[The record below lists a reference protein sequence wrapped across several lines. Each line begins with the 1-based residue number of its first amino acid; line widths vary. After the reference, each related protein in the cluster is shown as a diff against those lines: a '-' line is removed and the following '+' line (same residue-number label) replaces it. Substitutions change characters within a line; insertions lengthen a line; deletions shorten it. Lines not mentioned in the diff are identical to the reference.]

1 MGTTQGIRRGR
12 PERWRTPALVTG
24 SVVFHAVVLGVL
36 GLRSVEITDSSPPQ
50 PPLLYLDIEPR
61 PMLKDE
67 AARIRTPRAD
77 NRSEAPFQRDRTV
90 SRDQDSSATPTPP
103 APRLA
108 APATDTPAPAAT
120 ETDSAWMV
128 RPEAS
133 SGPGLRGPRANSLT
147 CRSPQFL
154 TPAERIVCDDRF
166 GLAAARTAPMTGSG
180 DPDTDARFAREGNER
195 LAAYASRR
203 EALTPG
209 RAPCPETRSPIGDC
223 GVEIKVD
230 IWSSREGFL
239 PRQRRDD

>member
-24 SVVFHAVVLGVL
+24 SVVVHAVVLGAL
-36 GLRSVEITDSSPPQ
+36 GLRSVEIADASPPQ
-50 PPLLYLDIEPR
+50 PPLFYLDIEPR

-67 AARIRTPRAD
+67 AARLRTPRTD
-77 NRSEAPFQRDRTV
+77 DRSETPFQRDRTLT
-90 SRDQDSSATPTPP
+90 RTDDSSASPAPP
-103 APRLA
+103 APRL
-108 APATDTPAPAAT
+108 PASTPDTPAPAAT
-120 ETDSAWMV
+120 ETDSGWTV
-128 RPEAS
+128 RRDAS
-133 SGPGLRGPRANSLT
+133 SSPDLRGSRANVIA

-154 TPAERIVCDDRF
+154 TPDERIACDDRF
-166 GLAAARTAPMTGSG
+166 GLAAARVAPITGSG
-180 DPDTDARFAREGNER
+180 DPDSDSRFAREGNER
-195 LAAYASRR
+195 LAAYAARR

-230 IWSSREGFL
+230 IWSSRGGFL

>member
-24 SVVFHAVVLGVL
+24 SVVFHAVVLGAL
-36 GLRSVEITDSSPPQ
+36 GLRSVEITDASPLQ
-50 PPLLYLDIEPR
+50 PPLLYLNIEPR

-67 AARIRTPRAD
+67 AARIRMPRAD
-77 NRSEAPFQRDRTV
+77 NRSAAPLQRDRTV
-90 SRDQDSSATPTPP
+90 SRNQDSSASPTRPN
-103 APRLA
+103 PRLA
-108 APATDTPAPAAT
+108 APATDLQAPAAT
-120 ETDSAWMV
+120 ETDRAWTV

-133 SGPGLRGPRANSLT
+133 SGPGLRSQRANGLS

-154 TPAERIVCDDRF
+154 TPAERDICDDRF
-166 GLAAARTAPMTGSG
+166 GQAAARAAPITGSG
-180 DPDTDARFAREGNER
+180 DPDTDARFAREGGER
-195 LAAYASRR
+195 LAAYAARR

-209 RAPCPETRSPIGDC
+209 RPVCPETRSPIGDC

>member
-1 MGTTQGIRRGR
+1 MSTMRGLRQGR
-12 PERWRTPALVTG
+12 PDRWRTPALVTG
-24 SVVFHAVVLGVL
+24 SVVFHAVVLGAL
-36 GLRSVEITDSSPPQ
+36 GLRSVEITDASPLQ

-61 PMLKDE
+61 PILEGETARMRPPRTE
-67 AARIRTPRAD
+67 AQQ
-77 NRSEAPFQRDRTV
+77 QRDRTI
-90 SRDQDSSATPTPP
+90 SRNEDSSASPTRPN
-103 APRLA
+103 PRRL
-108 APATDTPAPAAT
+108 APATDIPAPPARDA
-120 ETDSAWMV
+120 DSTWTV
-128 RPEAS
+128 RPDAS
-133 SGPGLRGPRANSLT
+133 SGPGLRGPRVNSLT

-166 GLAAARTAPMTGSG
+166 GLAAARAAPMTGSG

-195 LAAYASRR
+195 LAAYAARR

-223 GVEIKVD
+223 AVEIKID